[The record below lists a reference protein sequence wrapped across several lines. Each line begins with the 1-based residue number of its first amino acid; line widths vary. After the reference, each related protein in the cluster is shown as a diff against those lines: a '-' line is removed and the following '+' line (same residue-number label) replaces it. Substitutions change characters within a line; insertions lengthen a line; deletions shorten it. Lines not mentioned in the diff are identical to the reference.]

1 MKIKFVASALTSAEK
16 AITSIPSL
24 TGEPMPEAFL
34 INYGSHGF
42 GKFVIDGMSLNA
54 LEQKVNFV
62 EDTDARKVIY
72 NTIYDMTKSKK
83 AAGTQLLK
91 IIKVLNRKLHNI
103 NMKITTKFNLKSIL
117 YLY

>member
-1 MKIKFVASALTSAEK
+1 MKIKFVAQAFTKSDR

-42 GKFVIDGMSLNA
+42 GKFVIDGLSLSA
-54 LEQKVNFV
+54 FEHKLHQV
-62 EDTDARKVIY
+62 DDIDARKVIY
-72 NTIYDMTKSKK
+72 NTIYDMTKSRK

-91 IIKVLNRKLHNI
+91 MILNHLPKE
-103 NMKITTKFNLKSIL
+103 
-117 YLY
+117 